1 MARKRHVPE
10 GRLSPTISAMRLR
23 TGLAIL
29 PLVLVPLAACAPE
42 DDDSGTTAS
51 DDQTSSSPTEETSGS
66 TTPTEEATE
75 AGLSPEC
82 APDQL
87 PLNAAGQLTIA
98 TDSPAYEPWFVDDDP
113 TNGKGYESAVAYA
126 VAEKLGFGHDQV
138 EWTVVPFNTSY
149 KPGDKDFDFDINQI
163 SISPERAK
171 VVDFSDGYYSA
182 AQALVA
188 LEGDDITSATSLAD
202 LASYKLGAQ
211 TGTTSLTA
219 IRDTI
224 QPGDEPAVFEDTN
237 AAKQAL
243 LNDQVDGDRRR
254 PADGVLHHR
263 GGDQAQRDRRAVPA
277 GERRAGAVRAA
288 VPEGQPAGPVR
299 QRGTG
304 RAHGGRDARRAPAAV
319 ALQRGGRPGPP
330 VRTR

>member
-1 MARKRHVPE
+1 
-10 GRLSPTISAMRLR
+10 MRLR
-23 TGLAIL
+23 TGLAVL
-29 PLVLVPLAACAPE
+29 PLVLVPLVACAPE

-51 DDQTSSSPTEETSGS
+51 DDTSSSPTEETSES
-66 TTPTEEATE
+66 STPTEEATE

-82 APDQL
+82 APDLL

-113 TNGKGYESAVAYA
+113 TNGQGYESAVAYA
-126 VAEKLGFGHDQV
+126 VADKLGFTHDQV

-182 AQALVA
+182 AQALIA

-224 QPGDEPAVFEDTN
+224 QPSEEPAVFEDTN

-243 LNDQVDGDRRR
+243 LNDQVDGIVADL
-254 PADGVLHHR
+254 PTAFYITAAEIKKSVIVGQFQPVSGEQEQFGLLFQKGNPLVPCVNEALAALTADGTLDQLQQQWLSNEVDVPVL
-263 GGDQAQRDRRAVPA
+263 Q
-277 GERRAGAVRAA
+277 
-288 VPEGQPAGPVR
+288 
-299 QRGTG
+299 
-304 RAHGGRDARRAPAAV
+304 
-319 ALQRGGRPGPP
+319 
-330 VRTR
+330 